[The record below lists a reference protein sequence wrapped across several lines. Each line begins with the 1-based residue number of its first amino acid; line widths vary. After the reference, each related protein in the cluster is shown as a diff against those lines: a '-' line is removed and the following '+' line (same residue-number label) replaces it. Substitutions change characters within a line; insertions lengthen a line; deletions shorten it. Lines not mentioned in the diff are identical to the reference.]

1 MGLTR
6 KQKIEDKDR
15 LESFSLGDTTKQ
27 NKVITSRVGSDD
39 VTKIFMAT
47 KRIEDGKRKKDELDL
62 DRGFTKTELMDAMD
76 GHVLGSASITG
87 TYATNPRLKTDP
99 APGG

>member
-6 KQKIEDKDR
+6 RQKQEDKDR

-27 NKVITSRVGSDD
+27 NKVITTRLGSDD

-47 KRIEDGKRKKDELDL
+47 KRIEDGKRK
-62 DRGFTKTELMDAMD
+62 
-76 GHVLGSASITG
+76 
-87 TYATNPRLKTDP
+87 TNSLEF
-99 APGG
+99 